1 MYEQQA
7 QVHELGPEPGRELQA
22 PEPEPEPQ
30 PQPQPEPEL
39 EPKARTVLDI
49 DPNGPLATALHPDKG
64 IERHRIADARSS
76 DSSDDSSHFTDA
88 LPEDMTPSDPSLSE
102 LIE

>member
-1 MYEQQA
+1 VTQNFSAAGYMYEQQA
-7 QVHELGPEPGRELQA
+7 PELEPE

-30 PQPQPEPEL
+30 PQPQPEL

-49 DPNGPLATALHPDKG
+49 DPNGPLATALHPDNG